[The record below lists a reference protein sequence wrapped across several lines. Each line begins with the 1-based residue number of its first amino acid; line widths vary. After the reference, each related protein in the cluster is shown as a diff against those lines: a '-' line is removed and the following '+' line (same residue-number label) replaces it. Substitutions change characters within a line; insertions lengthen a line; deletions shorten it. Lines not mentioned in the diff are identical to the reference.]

1 MRGPEYY
8 RAKKKKKKQDNNNL
22 LFWFELRDRI
32 DIIADVLKFV
42 SQRKKG
48 APVSRIRQNC
58 SMPHYGRMMW
68 YVCELIKSGLLDTH
82 VVLRASNGRR
92 GTRYFTITDKGREF
106 LSVYEKATSLLF

>member
-8 RAKKKKKKQDNNNL
+8 RSKRKKEDNNL
-22 LFWFELRDRI
+22 LFWFELRDRV

-42 SQRKKG
+42 GQRKKG
-48 APVSRIRQNC
+48 APVSRIRQQC
-58 SMPHYGRMMW
+58 QMPHYRRMMW

-106 LSVYEKATSLLF
+106 LVCYERTRSLLLF